1 MKIWSNALFPAES
14 KARLREAVGD
24 YQIVFADE
32 TADAPSFGNSIP
44 SSDLPADAE
53 IAFGQ
58 PDANQLMQSQKLRW
72 AHLNSA
78 GYTAYDRDDLREAFR
93 QQGKILT
100 NSSDVY
106 SEPTAEH
113 AVSLIYATARQLPQS
128 MTNQLGERGWPFY
141 PTRAASRLLKG
152 QTVLLLSFGHIA
164 RRVAELLAPLGMNI
178 VAIRRKVTGNEP
190 IRVLPES
197 EIDSLLPTA
206 DHIVNVLPASPE
218 TKNFINAER
227 LALTKPG
234 AIFYNVGR
242 GTTVDQDA
250 LRESLLSGRLAA
262 AYLDVTE
269 PEPLPPDHPLWTT
282 PNCFITPHSGGGH
295 SDEMERLVE
304 HFLENFRRFI
314 DGKQMANR
322 VA

>member
-1 MKIWSNALFPAES
+1 MKIWCNALFPAES
-14 KARLREAVGD
+14 KARLRSAVGD
-24 YQIVFADE
+24 NEIVFADE
-32 TADAPSFGNSIP
+32 TAEAPFAGNSIP
-44 SSDLPADAE
+44 SSDLPADAD

-58 PDANQLMQSQKLRW
+58 PDAAQLVQSSALRW

-78 GYTAYDRDDLREAFR
+78 GYTAYDRNDFRAAFK

-106 SEPTAEH
+106 AEPTAEH
-113 AVSLIYATARQLPQS
+113 AVSLIYAAARQLPQC
-128 MTNQLGERGWPFY
+128 MANQLGECGWPFY

-164 RRVAELLAPLGMNI
+164 RRVAELLAPLEMNLI
-178 VAIRRKVTGNEP
+178 AVRRKVAGDEP
-190 IRVLPES
+190 IRVLPDGEV
-197 EIDSLLPTA
+197 DSLLPLA
-206 DHIVNVLPASPE
+206 DHIVNILPASPE

-227 LALTKPG
+227 LAQVKPG
-234 AIFYNVGR
+234 AVFYNVGR
-242 GTTVDQDA
+242 GTTVDQEA
-250 LRESLLSGRLAA
+250 LRESLLAGRLAA

-269 PEPLPPDHPLWTT
+269 PEPLPPDDPLWTT

-295 SDEMERLVE
+295 SDEMDRLIE
-304 HFLENFRRFI
+304 HFLENYRRFV
-314 DGKQMANR
+314 GGQELLNR

>member
-1 MKIWSNALFPAES
+1 MKIWCNALLPAES

-24 YQIVFADE
+24 HQFIFADE
-32 TADAPSFGNSIP
+32 TADAPSVGNSIP
-44 SSDLPADAE
+44 SSQLPADAE

-58 PDANQLMQSQKLRW
+58 PDANQLMQSGQLRW

-128 MTNQLGERGWPFY
+128 MANQLGERGWPFY

-164 RRVAELLAPLGMNI
+164 SRVAELLAPLGMNI
-178 VAIRRKVTGNEP
+178 VAVRRKVTGDEP

-197 EIDSLLPTA
+197 EIDNLLPMA
-206 DHIVNVLPASPE
+206 DHIINVLPASPE
-218 TKNFINAER
+218 TRNFINAER

-250 LRESLLSGRLAA
+250 LRESLSSGRLAA

-295 SDEMERLVE
+295 SDEMDRLVE

>member
-1 MKIWSNALFPAES
+1 MKIWCNALFPAES

-24 YQIVFADE
+24 HHIVFADE
-32 TADAPSFGNSIP
+32 LTNTPSVGNSIP
-44 SSDLPADAE
+44 SSELPADAD

-58 PDANQLMQSQKLRW
+58 PDANQLMQSPALRW

-78 GYTAYDRDDLREAFR
+78 GYTAYDREDFRAAFK
-93 QQGKILT
+93 QQNKILT

-113 AVSLIYATARQLPQS
+113 AVSLVYAMARQLPQS

-178 VAIRRKVTGNEP
+178 VAVRRNVTGDEP

-197 EIDSLLPTA
+197 EVESLLPLA
-206 DHIVNVLPASPE
+206 DHIVNVLPASAE

-227 LALTKPG
+227 LALIKPG
-234 AIFYNVGR
+234 AVFYNVGR

-250 LRESLLSGRLAA
+250 LRDSLLSGRLAA

-295 SDEMERLVE
+295 SDEMDRLVE
-304 HFLENFRRFI
+304 HFLENFRRFV
-314 DGKQMANR
+314 DGNEMLNR